1 MDGVSS
7 PLSTIMVIA
16 LHSEGEDE
24 QEAMRNGMDSFCLEL
39 TIKRFLPLNDTAATL
54 K

>member
-7 PLSTIMVIA
+7 PLSTITVIA
-16 LHSEGEDE
+16 LHSVGEDE
-24 QEAMRNGMDSFCLEL
+24 QEAMRNGMDRTCLEL
-39 TIKRFLPLNDTAATL
+39 TIKRFLPLNDTAAKL